1 MPRAKAGVGAGADPP
16 GSGSG
21 QKAAPWRHWLRNP
34 GHKTIRRRYT
44 DQSAPAPAP
53 YRKVLQN
60 FKIVMKTHSTQRR
73 MLLCDIHFDN

>member
-44 DQSAPAPAP
+44 DQSAPAPATAPAP
-53 YRKVLQN
+53 YRKVLKN
-60 FKIVMKTHSTQRR
+60 LKIVMKTQS
-73 MLLCDIHFDN
+73 